1 VNAARQTV
9 LPFISYTYRAVP
21 AIAQAIAHRPWKLAK
36 YITIG
41 YLANLMA
48 FEIEPGDEDE
58 ERRTMR
64 EPMQGMTWASIP
76 FTDIGVHRMV
86 RMPYRDAHDN
96 PYYLDVFRWVPA
108 GDVFDTGQ
116 GQLPFIPA
124 WLQFGGPIQLAFELM
139 LNRSAYTG
147 KDIIDKDSDTK
158 GQMAEKIGDY
168 LWKAWMPSAAYIPG
182 SWHFDK
188 AWSAAMDERDMLGR
202 AYSLPTA
209 LLSGV
214 GVKAQPHDVELGY
227 YFRSN
232 ELKRKQSAIRAEMR
246 QIGMDEARN
255 IGSEDSRAR
264 AMERATE
271 KMRRLEREAQS
282 LAGQR

>member
-108 GDVFDTGQ
+108 GDVFDNNQ
-116 GQLPFIPA
+116 GQFPLFPA
-124 WLQFGGPIQLAFELM
+124 WLQFGGPMQLAFEIV
-139 LNRSAYTG
+139 LNRSAFTG
-147 KDIIDKDSDTK
+147 RDLVDWDTDTK
-158 GQMAEKIGDY
+158 GQAAAKLGDY

-188 AWSAAMDERDMLGR
+188 AWSAFRDERDMLGR
-202 AYSLPTA
+202 PYSRTA
-209 LLSGV
+209 AFASGV
-214 GVKAQPHDVELGY
+214 GIKVQPHDVELGY
-227 YFRSN
+227 YFRGSEIQRKLGALRS
-232 ELKRKQSAIRAEMR
+232 ELR
-246 QIGMDEARN
+246 QIGRDEARN
-255 IGSEDSRAR
+255 IGTASSRAR
-264 AMERATE
+264 DEARTLE
-271 KMRRLEREAQS
+271 KIRKLEQEALWLQ
-282 LAGQR
+282 GH